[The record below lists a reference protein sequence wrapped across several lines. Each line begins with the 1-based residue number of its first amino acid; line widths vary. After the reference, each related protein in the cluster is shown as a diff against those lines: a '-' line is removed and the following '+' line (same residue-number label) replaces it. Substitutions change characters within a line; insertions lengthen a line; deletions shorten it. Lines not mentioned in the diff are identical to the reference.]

1 MIIKYLK
8 YSLLFVLSALALA
21 ADQAAADALIAQSRE
36 AMAAQDH
43 KQALELARQA
53 TVAAPDY
60 AKAFSH
66 LGTAYALRIGEVNFM
81 NQAMMSGQM
90 LGAYEKSVELD
101 RNHISGYIGLAR
113 YYSNAPAIAGGSLDK
128 AESYAREVAQRIDW
142 LGANELA
149 LIAEKRGEK
158 AAAAALFR
166 QSLAGNPNLGEAQ
179 AGLARVTA
187 ETE

>member
-128 AESYAREVAQRIDW
+128 AESYAREVAQRTTGSASTNSRSSRKSAARKQPPRRCFASRWPATRTTAKPRPDW
-142 LGANELA
+142 PA
-149 LIAEKRGEK
+149 
-158 AAAAALFR
+158 
-166 QSLAGNPNLGEAQ
+166 
-179 AGLARVTA
+179 
-187 ETE
+187 